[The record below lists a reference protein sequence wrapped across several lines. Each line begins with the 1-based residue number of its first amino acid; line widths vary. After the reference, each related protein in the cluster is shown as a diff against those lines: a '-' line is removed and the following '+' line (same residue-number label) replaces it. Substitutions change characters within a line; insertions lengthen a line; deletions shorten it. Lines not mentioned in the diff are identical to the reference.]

1 MSPNHH
7 ALILTEDVREQPQVN
22 LRLDAGG
29 VK

>member
-1 MSPNHH
+1 MSACNR
-7 ALILTEDVREQPQVN
+7 ALILAEDVREQPRVN